1 MTLRSNNNSNNN
13 KPNGES
19 THSVAVVTGSSTGI
33 EFETSLMLAHNG
45 YFTYG
50 TMRDIQKSKEIER
63 IAQQE
68 NLPIRIVEM
77 DVDNDN
83 SVKTTIEKIISER
96 NRIDILVNNA
106 GYGLFGALEDLP
118 MEEIK
123 RQYETNVFG
132 VIRVSQNVLPIMR
145 SQRDGIIVN
154 ISSVSG
160 LAGIPS
166 QSVYV
171 STKFALEGL
180 SESLSFEVETYGI
193 KIILIEPGVINTGFV
208 EDLVVPDK
216 YNINKNRQA
225 VQKAVNRDNNNSLS
239 FYNNTIENFLSF
251 YYSAMSNAPHPKIV
265 ANEIIQAIEKVSND
279 KEVGPFLRVPVGSD
293 AKKYSKLKRELADS
307 EYHKLLKKDLLE
319 NRV

>member
-1 MTLRSNNNSNNN
+1 MSKNQ
-13 KPNGES
+13 K
-19 THSVAVVTGSSTGI
+19 VAVVTGSSTGI
-33 EFETSLMLAHNG
+33 GFETSLMLARNG
-45 YFTYG
+45 YFTYA
-50 TMRDIQKSKEIER
+50 TMRDIQKSKEIKR

-77 DVDNDN
+77 DVDSDN
-83 SVKTTIEKIISER
+83 SVKTTIEKIISGR

-106 GYGLFGALEDLP
+106 GYGLFGALEDVP

-145 SQRDGIIVN
+145 SQRDGIIIN

-180 SESLSFEVETYGI
+180 SESLSFEVESYGI

-225 VQKAVNRDNNNSLS
+225 VQKAVNRNNNSLS
-239 FYNNTIENFLSF
+239 YYNNTIEKFLSF
-251 YYSAMSNAPHPKIV
+251 YYPAMSNAPHPRTV
-265 ANEIIQAIEKVSND
+265 ANEIIQAIEKVSNE
-279 KEVGPFLRVPVGSD
+279 KEVGPFLRVPVGRD

>member
-1 MTLRSNNNSNNN
+1 MTLRSNNSNN

-19 THSVAVVTGSSTGI
+19 THRLAIVTGSSTGI
-33 EFETSLMLAHNG
+33 GFETSLMLARNG
-45 YFTYG
+45 YFTYA
-50 TMRDIQKSKEIER
+50 TMRNIQKSKKIQR

-68 NLPIRIVEM
+68 NLPIRVFEM
-77 DVDNDN
+77 DFDNYN

-171 STKFALEGL
+171 STKYALEGL

-216 YNINKNRQA
+216 YNINKNRQS
-225 VQKAVNRDNNNSLS
+225 VQKAVNRDNNSLS
-239 FYNNTIENFLSF
+239 YYNNTIEKFLSF

-265 ANEIIQAIEKVSND
+265 ANEIIQAIEKVSNE

>member
-1 MTLRSNNNSNNN
+1 MSKNQ
-13 KPNGES
+13 K
-19 THSVAVVTGSSTGI
+19 VAVVTGSSTGI
-33 EFETSLMLAHNG
+33 GFETSLMLARNG
-45 YFTYG
+45 YFTYA
-50 TMRDIQKSKEIER
+50 TMRDIQKSKEIKR
-63 IAQQE
+63 IAQRE

-77 DVDNDN
+77 DVDSDN
-83 SVKTTIEKIISER
+83 SVKTTIEKIISGR

-106 GYGLFGALEDLP
+106 GYGLFGALEDVP

-145 SQRDGIIVN
+145 SQRDGIIIN

-180 SESLSFEVETYGI
+180 SESLSFEVESYGI

-225 VQKAVNRDNNNSLS
+225 VQKAVNRNNNSLS
-239 FYNNTIENFLSF
+239 YYNNTIEKFLSF
-251 YYSAMSNAPHPKIV
+251 YYPAMSNAPHPRTV
-265 ANEIIQAIEKVSND
+265 ANEIIQAIEKVSNE

>member
-1 MTLRSNNNSNNN
+1 MSKNQ
-13 KPNGES
+13 K
-19 THSVAVVTGSSTGI
+19 VAVITGSSTGI
-33 EFETSLMLAHNG
+33 GFETSLMLARNG
-45 YFTYG
+45 YFTYA
-50 TMRDIQKSKEIER
+50 TMRNTQKSKEIER

-68 NLPIRIVEM
+68 NLPIRIVGM
-77 DVDNDN
+77 NVNNDN
-83 SVKTTIEKIISER
+83 SVKKTIEKIIRER
-96 NRIDILVNNA
+96 NRIDVLVNNA

-145 SQRDGIIVN
+145 YQRYGLIIN
-154 ISSVSG
+154 ISSISG

-166 QSVYV
+166 RSVYV
-171 STKFALEGL
+171 GPKFALEGL

-193 KIILIEPGVINTGFV
+193 KIILIEPSVINTGFV

-225 VQKAVNRDNNNSLS
+225 VQKAVNRDNNSLS
-239 FYNNTIENFLSF
+239 YYNNTIEKFLSF

-265 ANEIIQAIEKVSND
+265 ANEIIQAIEKVSNE
-279 KEVGPFLRVPVGSD
+279 KKVGPFLRVPVGRD
-293 AKKYSKLKRELADS
+293 AKKYSKLKRELTDS
-307 EYHKLLKKDLLE
+307 EYHKLLKKNLLE

>member
-1 MTLRSNNNSNNN
+1 MSKNQ
-13 KPNGES
+13 K
-19 THSVAVVTGSSTGI
+19 VAVITGSSTGI
-33 EFETSLMLAHNG
+33 GFETSLMLARNG
-45 YFTYG
+45 YFTYA
-50 TMRDIQKSKEIER
+50 TMRNTQKSKEIER
-63 IAQQE
+63 ITQQE

-77 DVDNDN
+77 DVNNDN
-83 SVKTTIEKIISER
+83 SVKTTIKRIIRER
-96 NRIDILVNNA
+96 NRIDVLVNNA

-145 SQRDGIIVN
+145 SQRYGIIIN
-154 ISSVSG
+154 ISSISG

-193 KIILIEPGVINTGFV
+193 KTILIEPSVINTGFV

-225 VQKAVNRDNNNSLS
+225 VQKAFNRDNNSLS
-239 FYNNTIENFLSF
+239 YYNNTIEKFLSF
-251 YYSAMSNAPHPKIV
+251 YYSAMINAPHPKIV
-265 ANEIIQAIEKVSND
+265 ANEIIQAIEKVSNE
-279 KEVGPFLRVPVGSD
+279 KKVGPFLRVPVGSD
-293 AKKYSKLKRELADS
+293 AKKYSKLKRELTDS

>member
-1 MTLRSNNNSNNN
+1 M
-13 KPNGES
+13 
-19 THSVAVVTGSSTGI
+19 
-33 EFETSLMLAHNG
+33 
-45 YFTYG
+45 
-50 TMRDIQKSKEIER
+50 
-63 IAQQE
+63 
-68 NLPIRIVEM
+68 
-77 DVDNDN
+77 
-83 SVKTTIEKIISER
+83 
-96 NRIDILVNNA
+96 
-106 GYGLFGALEDLP
+106 
-118 MEEIK
+118 
-123 RQYETNVFG
+123 NVFG

-145 SQRDGIIVN
+145 SQRDGIIIN

-225 VQKAVNRDNNNSLS
+225 IQKAVNRDNNSLS
-239 FYNNTIENFLSF
+239 YYNNTIEKFLSF
-251 YYSAMSNAPHPKIV
+251 YYPAMSNAPHPKIV
-265 ANEIIQAIEKVSND
+265 ANEIIQVIEKVSNE
-279 KEVGPFLRVPVGSD
+279 KEVGNFLRVPVGSD
-293 AKKYSKLKRELADS
+293 AKKYSKLKRELADN

>member
-1 MTLRSNNNSNNN
+1 MTPRSNSNN

-19 THSVAVVTGSSTGI
+19 TPVAVVTGSSTGI
-33 EFETSLMLAHNG
+33 GFETSLMLARNG
-45 YFTYG
+45 YFTYA

-63 IAQQE
+63 IAQEE

-96 NRIDILVNNA
+96 NRIHILVNNA

-145 SQRDGIIVN
+145 SQRDGIIIN

-216 YNINKNRQA
+216 YNINKNRQT
-225 VQKAVNRDNNNSLS
+225 VQKAVNRDNNSLS
-239 FYNNTIENFLSF
+239 YYNNTIEKFLSF
-251 YYSAMSNAPHPKIV
+251 YYPAMSNAPHPKIV
-265 ANEIIQAIEKVSND
+265 ANEIIQAIEKVSN
-279 KEVGPFLRVPVGSD
+279 KKEEVGPFLRVPVGSD

>member
-1 MTLRSNNNSNNN
+1 MSKNQ
-13 KPNGES
+13 K
-19 THSVAVVTGSSTGI
+19 VAVITGSSTGI
-33 EFETSLMLAHNG
+33 GFETSLMLARNG
-45 YFTYG
+45 YFTYA
-50 TMRDIQKSKEIER
+50 TMRNTQKSKEIER

-68 NLPIRIVEM
+68 NLPIRIVGM
-77 DVDNDN
+77 NVNNDN
-83 SVKTTIEKIISER
+83 SVKKTIEKIIRER
-96 NRIDILVNNA
+96 NRIDVLVNNA

-145 SQRDGIIVN
+145 SQRYGLIIN
-154 ISSVSG
+154 ISSISG

-193 KIILIEPGVINTGFV
+193 KTILIEPSVINTGFV

-225 VQKAVNRDNNNSLS
+225 VQKAINRDNNSLS
-239 FYNNTIENFLSF
+239 YYNNTIEKFLSF

-265 ANEIIQAIEKVSND
+265 ANEIIQAIEKVSNQ
-279 KEVGPFLRVPVGSD
+279 KKVGPFLRVPVGSD
-293 AKKYSKLKRELADS
+293 AKKYSKLKRELTDS

>member
-1 MTLRSNNNSNNN
+1 MSKNQ
-13 KPNGES
+13 K
-19 THSVAVVTGSSTGI
+19 VAVVTGSSTGI
-33 EFETSLMLAHNG
+33 GFETSLMLARNG
-45 YFTYG
+45 YFTYA

-63 IAQQE
+63 ITQQE

-83 SVKTTIEKIISER
+83 SVKTTIQKIFSER

-145 SQRDGIIVN
+145 SQRDGIIIN

-225 VQKAVNRDNNNSLS
+225 VQKAVNKDNNSLS
-239 FYNNTIENFLSF
+239 YYNNTIEKFLSF
-251 YYSAMSNAPHPKIV
+251 YYHAMSNAPHPKIV
-265 ANEIIQAIEKVSND
+265 ANEIIQAIEKVSN
-279 KEVGPFLRVPVGSD
+279 KKEEVGPFLRVPVGSD
-293 AKKYSKLKRELADS
+293 AKKYSKLKRELTDN
-307 EYHKLLKKDLLE
+307 EYHKLLKTNLLE

>member
-1 MTLRSNNNSNNN
+1 MTLRSNNSNN

-19 THSVAVVTGSSTGI
+19 THRLAIVTGSSTGI
-33 EFETSLMLAHNG
+33 GFETSLMLARNG
-45 YFTYG
+45 YFTYA
-50 TMRDIQKSKEIER
+50 TMRNIQKSKEIER

-145 SQRDGIIVN
+145 SQRDGIIIN

-171 STKFALEGL
+171 STKYALEGL

-225 VQKAVNRDNNNSLS
+225 VQKAVNRDNNSLS
-239 FYNNTIENFLSF
+239 YYNNTIEKFLSF
-251 YYSAMSNAPHPKIV
+251 YYPAMSNAPHPKTV
-265 ANEIIQAIEKVSND
+265 ANEIIQAIEMVSNE

-293 AKKYSKLKRELADS
+293 AKKYSKLKRELTDN
-307 EYHKLLKKDLLE
+307 EYHKC
-319 NRV
+319 

>member
-1 MTLRSNNNSNNN
+1 MTLRSNNSNN

-19 THSVAVVTGSSTGI
+19 THRLAVVTGSSTGI
-33 EFETSLMLAHNG
+33 GFETSLMLARNG
-45 YFTYG
+45 YFTYA
-50 TMRDIQKSKEIER
+50 TMRNIQKSKEIER

-145 SQRDGIIVN
+145 SQRDGIIIN

-171 STKFALEGL
+171 STKYALEGL

-225 VQKAVNRDNNNSLS
+225 LQKAVNRDNNSLS
-239 FYNNTIENFLSF
+239 YYNNTIKKFLSF
-251 YYSAMSNAPHPKIV
+251 YYPAMSNAPHPKIV
-265 ANEIIQAIEKVSND
+265 ANEIIQAIEKVSNQ
-279 KEVGPFLRVPVGSD
+279 KEVGFFLRVPVGSD

>member
-1 MTLRSNNNSNNN
+1 MSKNQ
-13 KPNGES
+13 K
-19 THSVAVVTGSSTGI
+19 VAVVTGSSTGI
-33 EFETSLMLAHNG
+33 GFETSLILARNG
-45 YFTYG
+45 YLTYA
-50 TMRDIQKSKEIER
+50 TMRDIEKSKEIKR
-63 IAQQE
+63 ISQQE

-77 DVDNDN
+77 DVDSDN

-145 SQRDGIIVN
+145 SQRDGIIIN

-180 SESLSFEVETYGI
+180 SESLSFEVESYGI

-225 VQKAVNRDNNNSLS
+225 VQKAVNRNNNSLS
-239 FYNNTIENFLSF
+239 YYNNTIEKFLSF

-265 ANEIIQAIEKVSND
+265 ANEIIQAIEKVSNE
-279 KEVGPFLRVPVGSD
+279 KEEIGPFLRVPVGSD

-307 EYHKLLKKDLLE
+307 EYHKLLKKNLLE
-319 NRV
+319 NR

>member
-1 MTLRSNNNSNNN
+1 MSKNQ
-13 KPNGES
+13 K
-19 THSVAVVTGSSTGI
+19 VAVITGSSTGI
-33 EFETSLMLAHNG
+33 GFETSLMLARNG
-45 YFTYG
+45 YFTYA
-50 TMRDIQKSKEIER
+50 TMRNTQKSKEIER

-77 DVDNDN
+77 DVNNDN
-83 SVKTTIEKIISER
+83 SVKTTIEKIVRER
-96 NRIDILVNNA
+96 NRIDVLVNNA
-106 GYGLFGALEDLP
+106 GYGLFGALEDLS

-145 SQRDGIIVN
+145 AQRYGIIIN
-154 ISSVSG
+154 ISSISG

-193 KIILIEPGVINTGFV
+193 KTILIEPSVINTGFV

-225 VQKAVNRDNNNSLS
+225 VQKAVNKDNNSLS
-239 FYNNTIENFLSF
+239 YYNNTIEKFLSF
-251 YYSAMSNAPHPKIV
+251 YYSAMINAPHPKMV
-265 ANEIIQAIEKVSND
+265 ANEIIQAIEKVSNE
-279 KEVGPFLRVPVGSD
+279 KKVGPFLRVPVGSD
-293 AKKYSKLKRELADS
+293 AKKYSKLKRELTDS

>member
-1 MTLRSNNNSNNN
+1 MSKNQ
-13 KPNGES
+13 K
-19 THSVAVVTGSSTGI
+19 VAVVTGSSTGI
-33 EFETSLMLAHNG
+33 GFETSLMLARNG
-45 YFTYG
+45 YITYA

-77 DVDNDN
+77 DVNNDN
-83 SVKTTIEKIISER
+83 SVKTTIEKIVRER

-118 MEEIK
+118 IEEIK

-145 SQRDGIIVN
+145 SQRDGIIIN

-225 VQKAVNRDNNNSLS
+225 VQKTVNRVNNSLS
-239 FYNNTIENFLSF
+239 FYNNTIEKFLSF
-251 YYSAMSNAPHPKIV
+251 YYRAMSNAPHPKIV
-265 ANEIIQAIEKVSND
+265 ADEIIQAIEKVSNE

-319 NRV
+319 NMV